1 VTPGR
6 TVKGR
11 LYNNLA
17 VVLFSAA
24 TIMVVVITIY
34 TGALINSFSSFFL
47 ESIER
52 RLLATVRLASEIA
65 TPEELAALRT
75 PEDMSTPL
83 YADLKD
89 RLIRFAAENKV
100 EYAYFYRIVGDGTVQ
115 PIADNDETE
124 ETYTL
129 ESDPLPIEPAL
140 VYAIKH
146 RTAAATILGDYSV
159 GYEGLLSAYVPVF
172 DNQGGII
179 AIAGVDITDDELIYT
194 RARFHLLS
202 IMLIAAMAFTLVSGL
217 SSFFIYRNHAK
228 NLSKRL
234 KQQELMAELAGSFVS
249 DRETKMLINNALR
262 ITGEFLNVHRMGV
275 GIPEGDFRVPGP
287 AYHWCYDGR
296 KFVMPEMEG
305 FTELLKNSFP
315 LINPGLDTVILFCN
329 DVDIDEKYRF
339 MKAAGVKAFI
349 WAPLYVDGKFWAVLG
364 VETLYEA
371 RRWGDSDRQ
380 LVSTVASVISGAV
393 ARERREKER
402 DTARETAE
410 KASKAK
416 SDFLA
421 NMSHEMRTPMNAI
434 IGMTTIAKTAGN
446 IEKKDYCLK
455 KIEDASTHLLGV
467 INDILDMSKIEA
479 NKFELSP
486 VEFVFE
492 KMLQKVVGVSSF
504 RVDEKKQNL
513 SVFIDK
519 NIPPALVGDDQRL
532 AQVIANLLSNAVKFT
547 PEEGTIHLDARLESI
562 RGGQC
567 ELKISVADS
576 GIGITPEQKTR
587 LFTSFE
593 QADSGT
599 SRKYG
604 GTGLGLAISRR
615 IVEMMHG
622 RVWVD
627 SEPGKGSTFSFTVL
641 LQEGRMQNERLL
653 DPGVNWKNL
662 KVLMVDDD
670 KDIRGY
676 FRDLADRFGINCD
689 LASGGEEALGLI
701 GEKGPYDIYFVD
713 WKMPGMD
720 GMELA
725 RKIKDSAPLKNGAPA
740 KSVVTMIS
748 ATEWAVIEDD
758 AKQAGVDKFIP
769 KPLFPSSI
777 ADCINQCIGNEE
789 IATVLSRKGGK
800 ADDFS
805 GNTIILAE
813 DIDINREIVLALL
826 EPTGL
831 SIDCAE
837 NGRQAVELFTAN
849 PDRYGMIFMDVQM
862 PEMDGY
868 EATGAIRTFEAG
880 QKKSEGIPIIAM
892 TANVFKEDVDKC
904 LAAGMNGHVG
914 KPLNLEDVL
923 AQLRKY
929 LV

>member
-1 VTPGR
+1 VAAGR
-6 TVKGR
+6 KVRRGI
-11 LYNNLA
+11 YNNLA
-17 VVLFSAA
+17 VALFSAA
-24 TIMVVVITIY
+24 AIMVVVITIY
-34 TGALINSFSSFFL
+34 TGVLVNTFSAFFV
-47 ESIER
+47 ESIEK
-52 RLLATVRLASEIA
+52 RLLATARLAAGIA
-65 TPEELAALRT
+65 APEELSALRT
-75 PEDMSTPL
+75 AEDMSTPL
-83 YADLKD
+83 YADLKN
-89 RLIRFAAENKV
+89 RLIRFAVENNVKF
-100 EYAYFYRIVGDGTVQ
+100 AYVYHIVGDGTVQ

-124 ETYTL
+124 DAYTL

-140 VYAIKH
+140 VYAIEH

-159 GYEGLLSAYVPVF
+159 GYEGLLSAYAPVF
-172 DNQGGII
+172 DKEGGIT
-179 AIAGVDITDDELIYT
+179 AVAGVDITDDELIYA
-194 RARFHLLS
+194 RARFRLLS
-202 IMLIAAMAFTLVSGL
+202 IMLIAAMAFTLISGL
-217 SSFFIYRNHAK
+217 SSFFIYKNHAK
-228 NLSKRL
+228 NLARRL

-249 DRETKMLINNALR
+249 DRETKVLINNALR
-262 ITGEFLNVHRMGV
+262 ITGEFLNVHRMVV
-275 GIPEGDFRVPGP
+275 GIPESNFHVLAP
-287 AYHWCYDGR
+287 AFYWCYDGR
-296 KFVMPEMEG
+296 TFIMPEKEG
-305 FTELLKNSFP
+305 LAALLRNSFA
-315 LINPGLDTVILFCN
+315 LTNPGLDIVILFCN
-329 DVDIDEKYRF
+329 DADSDEKYQF
-339 MKAAGVKAFI
+339 MKTAGVKAFI
-349 WAPLYVDGKFWAVLG
+349 WAPLYVDGKFWAVLA
-364 VETLYEA
+364 VETLYKA

-402 DTARETAE
+402 DAARETAE
-410 KASKAK
+410 NASKAK

-434 IGMTTIAKTAGN
+434 IGMTTIAKTADDL
-446 IEKKDYCLK
+446 EKKDYCLK

-504 RVDEKKQNL
+504 RVDEKNQNL

-519 NIPPALVGDDQRL
+519 NIPPALVGDDLRL

-547 PEEGTIHLDARLESI
+547 PEEGTIHLDARLESS
-562 RGGQC
+562 RGDQC

-593 QADSGT
+593 QAESGT

-604 GTGLGLAISRR
+604 GTGLGLAISKR
-615 IVEMMHG
+615 IVEMMKG
-622 RVWVD
+622 RIWVD
-627 SEPGKGSTFSFTVL
+627 SEQGKGSTFSFTVMLQKGRQQYESL
-641 LQEGRMQNERLL
+641 LG
-653 DPGVNWKNL
+653 PGVNWKNL

-670 KDIRGY
+670 RDIRAY
-676 FRDLADRFGINCD
+676 FRDLTERFGLNCD
-689 LASGGEEALGLI
+689 FAAGGEEALGLI
-701 GEKGPYDIYFVD
+701 NEKGPYDIYFVD

-725 RKIKDSAPLKNGAPA
+725 RKIKDSAPLKDGIPV

-758 AKQAGVDKFIP
+758 AKRAGVDKFIP

-777 ADCINQCIGNEE
+777 ADCINQCIGDEG
-789 IATVLSRKGGK
+789 IVLAQNQEGEK
-800 ADDFS
+800 DDFS
-805 GNTIILAE
+805 GNTVILAE
-813 DIDINREIVLALL
+813 DIEINREIVLALL

-831 SIDCAE
+831 SIECAE

-849 PDRYGMIFMDVQM
+849 PGKYNMIFMDVQM

-868 EATGAIRTFEAG
+868 EATRAIRAFETG
-880 QKKSEGIPIIAM
+880 QKKDAGIPIIAM

-923 AQLRKY
+923 IKLRKY
-929 LV
+929 LG